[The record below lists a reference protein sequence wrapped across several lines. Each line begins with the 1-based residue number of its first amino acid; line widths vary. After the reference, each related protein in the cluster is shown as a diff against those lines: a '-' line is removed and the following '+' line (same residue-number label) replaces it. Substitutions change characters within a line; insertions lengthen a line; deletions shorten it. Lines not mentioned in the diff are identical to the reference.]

1 MSDAKPSVG
10 GTLEDFL
17 DELGEKE
24 EIYGE
29 AIKRVLAWQIEEAR
43 KKQSLTKSE
52 MAARMGTSRT
62 QVERILDP
70 HNVAVSLDTLER
82 AARLVGKKLKIEL
95 VDAKPL

>member
-1 MSDAKPSVG
+1 MSDLQSSVG

-29 AIKRVLAWQIEEAR
+29 AIKRVLTWQIEEAR
-43 KKQSLTKSE
+43 KKQSITKSD

-62 QVERILDP
+62 QVERVLDP
-70 HNVAVSLDTLER
+70 RNVAVSLDTLDR
-82 AARLVGKKLKIEL
+82 AARSVGKKLRIEL
-95 VDAKPL
+95 IDV